1 MGQRKLS
8 NPQSIGIRVSEGN
21 KAERG
26 KKVMSIFKRGSVY
39 WYHFLFNG
47 EHIQKSTKQRNPRTA
62 RQIEAAYKTALAKG
76 EVGIIERKKA
86 PGFKGAM
93 KAFLGWSQSEHEA
106 HPATHRRYKV
116 SSLALLSYFGDKPL
130 DQIATDDVEGFK
142 AARAMESATAKGK
155 EKGKRKSTGKRIR
168 PATVNRELACLK
180 ALFNHA
186 LKSDFTFRNPVSRVD
201 FLPENNEQTRVL
213 SYGEQCK
220 YLAAATSVL
229 RDVAT
234 LMLETGMR
242 PEEVYRIRP
251 ENVNLAGGFLFNPYG
266 KTKAA
271 RRRVPL
277 TSTAK
282 SVLARRIAGLEA
294 PFLFPCET
302 DAKRPIPKVNNAHDR
317 AVKLSNVAR
326 FRLYDLRHTWATRAT
341 ESGIDLV
348 TLAALLG
355 HSKIQMV
362 LRYAHPTQEHQARSV
377 ERLEQFNAARQME
390 ALLPESG
397 TAAGTIQ

>member
-1 MGQRKLS
+1 
-8 NPQSIGIRVSEGN
+8 
-21 KAERG
+21 
-26 KKVMSIFKRGSVY
+26 MSIFKRGSVY
-39 WYHFLFNG
+39 WYHFLWDG
-47 EHIQKSTKQRNPRTA
+47 RHIQRSTKQGNPRVA

-76 EVGIIERKKA
+76 EVGITERKKA
-86 PGFKGAM
+86 PGFKAAM
-93 KAFLGWSQSEHEA
+93 KAFLDWSKSEHNE

-116 SSLALLSYFGDKPL
+116 SSVALLSHFKDAPI
-130 DQIATDDVEGFK
+130 DRITPEAVEAFK
-142 AARAMESATAKGK
+142 TARALESATARGK

-168 PATVNRELACLK
+168 PATLNRELACLK

-186 LKSDFTFRNPVSRVD
+186 LKQDFTFRNPVSRVD

-213 SYGEQCK
+213 TYDEQGK
-220 YLAAATSVL
+220 YLAVATPML

-242 PEEVYRIRP
+242 PEEVYRIKP
-251 ENVNLAGGFLFNPYG
+251 ENVNLAGGFLVIPYG

-277 TSTAK
+277 TASARC
-282 SVLARRIAGLEA
+282 VLGLRMA
-294 PFLFPCET
+294 SDKAFLFPCET
-302 DAKRPIPKVNNAHDR
+302 DLKRPVPKVNNAHDR
-317 AVKLSNVAR
+317 AVRDSKVAR
-326 FRLYDLRHTWATRAT
+326 FRLYDLRHTWATRAV

-377 ERLEQFNAARQME
+377 ERMEQFVAAQQIE
-390 ALLPESG
+390 ALSKKQG
-397 TAAGTIQ
+397 AAEGMIQ

>member
-1 MGQRKLS
+1 
-8 NPQSIGIRVSEGN
+8 
-21 KAERG
+21 
-26 KKVMSIFKRGSVY
+26 MSIFKRGNVY

-47 EHIQKSTKQRNPRTA
+47 EHIQKSTKQGNPRTA

-76 EVGIIERKKA
+76 EVGITERKKA
-86 PGFKGAM
+86 PGFKAAM
-93 KAFLGWSQSEHEA
+93 KAFLDWSESEHEA

-116 SSLALLSYFGDKPL
+116 SSIALLSHFGDTPL
-130 DQIATDDVEGFK
+130 DRITAENVERFK
-142 AARAMESATAKGK
+142 ADRAAESTTVKGK
-155 EKGKRKSTGKRIR
+155 DKDKRKSTGKRIR
-168 PATVNRELACLK
+168 PATLNRELACMK
-180 ALFNHA
+180 ALFNYA
-186 LKSDFTFRNPVSRVD
+186 IKSDVTLRNPVSRVD
-201 FLPENNEQTRVL
+201 FLPENNEHTRVL
-213 SYGEQCK
+213 TYEEQGK
-220 YLAAATSVL
+220 YLAVATPVL

-242 PEEVYRIRP
+242 PEEVYRIQP
-251 ENVNLAGGFLFNPYG
+251 ENVNLAGGFLLNPFG

-277 TSTAK
+277 TTAARG
-282 SVLARRIAGLEA
+282 VIARRLGGPEA
-294 PFLFPCET
+294 LFLFPCDT
-302 DAKRPIPKVNNAHDR
+302 DATRPVPKVNNAHDR
-317 AVKLSNVAR
+317 AVKASKVAK
-326 FRLYDLRHTWATRAT
+326 FRLYDLRHTWATRAA

-390 ALLPESG
+390 ALLPEGG
-397 TAAGTIQ
+397 TAQGLIQ